1 MTPLILLTAKGEDED
16 RILGLEIGADDYITE
31 PFNPREVLARA
42 KAVLRRTPRNDISS
56 EILNFPD
63 LEINIIEHTVKVKD
77 QSVALTQKERELLWF
92 LASQPGK
99 VLSRSQLL
107 EKVWEYAYS
116 GDTRTVDTHVK
127 RLRKKLGLSDDQDFP
142 WDITT
147 VWGIG
152 YKFEL
157 KP

>member
-1 MTPLILLTAKGEDED
+1 M
-16 RILGLEIGADDYITE
+16 
-31 PFNPREVLARA
+31 
-42 KAVLRRTPRNDISS
+42 
-56 EILNFPD
+56 NFPD

-127 RLRKKLGLSDDQDFP
+127 RLRKKLGLSDDHDFP